1 MIAMK
6 LDEVSK
12 VLCEYGAAIRGDWGS
27 IDGRSEQ
34 SSIETFADAILKP
47 EKYEAATL
55 RDQADLCP
63 SGSGHWTEH
72 CDDDCEAQS

>member
-1 MIAMK
+1 MTHN
-6 LDEVSK
+6 EVSS

-63 SGSGHWTEH
+63 GGFGHWTEY
-72 CDDDCEAQS
+72 CDDDCEPKP